1 MGENE
6 KKPSHSNGGYYKK
19 KWNNNKKKADII
31 VQDGESNHE
40 EADTQLLDGSG
51 LADENEQY
59 YCDLFL
65 NDVQEH
71 RSVSLQLT
79 DGMNGGRIP
88 KYWVLLDSQS
98 TTDVFSNAAML
109 KDIHQVPGSLTLSSM
124 TGKDKT
130 NWRATVPGYKEVWYT
145 PNGIANI
152 LSLAN
157 VAKTMKVVFNS
168 RNGNQFEVTKRDGS
182 LRIFKQ
188 SMNGLYF
195 CDMREE

>member
-6 KKPSHSNGGYYKK
+6 KKPYNGGYNKK
-19 KWNNNKKKADII
+19 KWN
-31 VQDGESNHE
+31 EH
-40 EADTQLLDGSG
+40 
-51 LADENEQY
+51 Y

-65 NDVQEH
+65 NGVQEH

-79 DGMNGGRIP
+79 DGINGGRIP

-98 TTDVFSNAAML
+98 TTDVFSNPAML

-188 SMNGLYF
+188 SINGLYF